1 MQNRITFSN
10 VIGVLLENKKKTYA
24 QYRMIEDIFF
34 DCLSNMD
41 LFEKDDF
48 EKNVTY
54 SRWCTGDRPI
64 PKEILS
70 FYDNAGFDG
79 IQNNIQDD
87 VIPNLINV
95 PATRELL
102 LELVADSVDVIGTKK
117 ADEFARITDDAEL
130 ITALI
135 RYAILN
141 DHDSK
146 HTLLSPDLSDILLS
160 NRLPSANC
168 YFIGRKEELKAV
180 AKALQDHNPVFITG
194 TAGMGKSE
202 LVKTYAKKN
211 EKKYTNIIHLFYG
224 GDLKKCVAHM
234 EFSDDTADMS
244 EEMLFDKHMRILKKL
259 HSDSLIIIDNFNV
272 LPKEDAFFKEFIK
285 LNCKIL
291 VTSRCNISQYE
302 TIKIS
307 EMDADTELIEL
318 FYKHCPSA
326 KSSQDVVKEIIQTV
340 GCHTLTVC
348 LSALS
353 LTASGMEPEELL
365 AELKTCGLN
374 ITSGEDVELYKDDDF
389 TDGLMI
395 EHLSKLLQLGKLSN
409 QQLDILR
416 NLSLLPVSGVIK
428 NSFKNWMK
436 LDNLTDVNHLI
447 KYGFINEDTD
457 NKKISLHPLLQEV
470 IAIETMPTVTA
481 CSTLLDNLHLI
492 CLAHGLELRRPENVI
507 ASLIS
512 VTERIIVDDG
522 AYFLLFLQDVFP
534 YLDKYLVSD
543 YLPKLTERISYVME
557 EYKLESPC
565 DKALLLDYKAECFL
579 LKKDYGNAVK
589 KREKAIN
596 IMEKLHTKDADM
608 RTTNLLSNLY
618 NNLSNTYLLMKQ
630 GNEAAKAL
638 RTAFNIRIEYAH
650 LGLTE
655 SHDSLQQMMN
665 LINMLLLAKDVDNA
679 KIVLEQYETL
689 VLEHL
694 SDTSLDYGICK
705 LSQGIIDMMER
716 KPEAAEINLLG
727 AESIIGNAVGTD
739 NDYMRTTYRYLNNLY
754 ARWKKPEKAIEYR
767 DKFLGV
773 NGGFLGRNR
782 VGGGD

>member
-24 QYRMIEDIFF
+24 QYQMIEDIFY
-34 DCLSNMD
+34 DCLYNMD
-41 LFEKDDF
+41 LFEKEDF

-54 SRWCTGDRPI
+54 SRWCTGERLI

-70 FYDNAGFDG
+70 FYDNCGFDG
-79 IQNNIQDD
+79 IQNNIHED

-95 PATRELL
+95 TATRKLL
-102 LELVADSVDVIGTKK
+102 LKLVADSVDVIGTEK
-117 ADEFARITDDAEL
+117 ADEFAGITDDAEL

-146 HTLLSPDLSDILLS
+146 HTLLSPDLSDNLLS
-160 NRLPSANC
+160 NRLPSANRC
-168 YFIGRKEELKAV
+168 FIGRKEELKAV
-180 AKALQDHNPVFITG
+180 AKALQEHNLVFITG

-202 LVKTYAKKN
+202 LAKTYAKKN
-211 EKKYTNIIHLFYG
+211 EKKYTNIIHLFYD
-224 GDLKKCVAHM
+224 GDLKKCIDHM

-291 VTSRCNISQYE
+291 VTSRCNISQYK
-302 TIKIS
+302 TVKIS
-307 EMDADTELIEL
+307 EMDADTELVEL

-326 KSSQDVVKEIIQTV
+326 KNSEDVVKDIIQTV

-353 LTASGMEPEELL
+353 LTASMEPEEML
-365 AELKTCGLN
+365 AELRSCGLN
-374 ITSGEDVELYKDDDF
+374 IASGEDVELYKDSVF

-395 EHLSKLLQLGKLSN
+395 EHLRRLLQLGKLSN
-409 QQLDILR
+409 HQLDILR
-416 NLSLLPVSGVIK
+416 NLSLLPVAGILK
-428 NSFKNWMK
+428 NSFKNWMR
-436 LDNLTDVNHLI
+436 LDNIADVNHLI

-470 IAIETMPTVTA
+470 IAIETIPTVTA
-481 CSTLLDNLHLI
+481 CRTLLNSLHLV
-492 CLAHGLELRRPENVI
+492 CLAHGLELRRPENII
-507 ASLIS
+507 AALIS
-512 VTERIIVDDG
+512 VSERIIIDDG
-522 AYFLLFLQDVFP
+522 AYFLLFLQDMFP

-543 YLPKLTERISYVME
+543 YLPKLTDRISYLME
-557 EYKLESPC
+557 EYKLDSPC
-565 DKALLLDYKAECFL
+565 DRALLLDYKAECFL

-596 IMEKLHTKDADM
+596 IMEKLHTKDSDT
-608 RTTNLLSNLY
+608 RTANLLSNLY
-618 NNLSNTYLLMKQ
+618 NNLSNTYLLMKRE
-630 GNEAAKAL
+630 NEAAKAL
-638 RTAFNIRIEYAH
+638 RTAFDIRMEYAH
-650 LGLTE
+650 LGLTK

-665 LINMLLLAKDVDNA
+665 LINILLLAKDVDNA

-689 VLEHL
+689 VLDHL
-694 SDTSLDYGICK
+694 SDTSLDYGTCK
-705 LSQGIIDMMER
+705 LSRGIIDMMEGT
-716 KPEAAEINLLG
+716 PESAEVNLLA

-739 NDYMRTTYRYLNNLY
+739 NDYMKTTYRYLNNLY
-754 ARWKKPEKAIEYR
+754 ARWKNPEKAIEYR

-773 NGGFLGRNR
+773 KQSVLNQLE
-782 VGGGD
+782 

>member
-773 NGGFLGRNR
+773 NRGISRTKR
-782 VGGGD
+782 RW

>member
-665 LINMLLLAKDVDNA
+665 LINMLLLAKNVDNA

-773 NGGFLGRNR
+773 NRGISRTKSSR
-782 VGGGD
+782 RR

>member
-24 QYRMIEDIFF
+24 QYRMVEDIFY
-34 DCLSNMD
+34 DCLCNMD

-79 IQNNIQDD
+79 IQDNIQDD

-102 LELVADSVDVIGTKK
+102 LKLVADSVDVIGTEKVY
-117 ADEFARITDDAEL
+117 EFTGITDDAEL

-160 NRLPSANC
+160 NRLPSANR

-180 AKALQDHNPVFITG
+180 TKALQEHNPVFITG

-202 LVKTYAKKN
+202 LAKTYAKKN
-211 EKKYTNIIHLFYG
+211 EKKYTNIIHLFYD
-224 GDLKKCVAHM
+224 GDLKKCIAHM

-259 HSDSLIIIDNFNV
+259 HSDSLIIFDNFNV
-272 LPKEDAFFKEFIK
+272 LPKEEAFFKEFVK

-302 TIKIS
+302 TVKIS
-307 EMDADTELIEL
+307 EMDADTELVEL

-326 KSSQDVVKEIIQTV
+326 KDSEDVVKEIIQTI

-395 EHLSKLLQLGKLSN
+395 EHLRKLLQLGKLSN

-416 NLSLLPVSGVIK
+416 NLSLLPIAGVLK
-428 NSFKNWMK
+428 NGFKNWLK
-436 LDNLTDVNHLI
+436 LDNLTDVNYLI

-470 IAIETMPTVTA
+470 IAIETIPTVTA
-481 CSTLLDNLHLI
+481 CRTLLDSLHLI
-492 CLAHGLELRRPENVI
+492 CLAHGLELRRPENI
-507 ASLIS
+507 ISSLIS
-512 VTERIIVDDG
+512 VSERIVVDDS
-522 AYFLLFLQDVFP
+522 AYFLLYLQDMFP

-543 YLPKLTERISYVME
+543 YLPKLTERISYVMD

-579 LKKDYGNAVK
+579 LKKDYGNSVK
-589 KREKAIN
+589 KCEKAIN
-596 IMEKLHTKDADM
+596 ILENLHNKDADM
-608 RTTNLLSNLY
+608 RTANLLSNLY
-618 NNLSNTYLLMKQ
+618 NNLSNIYLLMKR

-638 RTAFNIRIEYAH
+638 RTAFDIRMEYAH

-679 KIVLEQYETL
+679 KIVQEQYETL
-689 VLEHL
+689 VLKHL

-705 LSQGIIDMMER
+705 LSRGIIDIMEG
-716 KPEAAEINLLG
+716 KPEPAEINLLG
-727 AESIIGNAVGTD
+727 AESIIGNAMGTD
-739 NDYMRTTYRYLNNLY
+739 NDYMKTTYRYLNNLY
-754 ARWKKPEKAIEYR
+754 ARWKKPEKAIVYR
-767 DKFLGV
+767 DKYF
-773 NGGFLGRNR
+773 NTNR
-782 VGGGD
+782 ITTNKNA

>member
-117 ADEFARITDDAEL
+117 ADEFTRITDDAEL

-135 RYAILN
+135 CYAILN

-618 NNLSNTYLLMKQ
+618 NNFSNTYLLMKQ

-773 NGGFLGRNR
+773 NRGISRTKSSR
-782 VGGGD
+782 RR

>member
-302 TIKIS
+302 TRKIS

-773 NGGFLGRNR
+773 NRGISRTKSSR
-782 VGGGD
+782 RR

>member
-87 VIPNLINV
+87 IIPNLINV

-773 NGGFLGRNR
+773 NRGISRTKSSR
-782 VGGGD
+782 RR

>member
-41 LFEKDDF
+41 LFDKDDF

-773 NGGFLGRNR
+773 NRGISRTKSSR
-782 VGGGD
+782 RR

>member
-579 LKKDYGNAVK
+579 LKKNYGNAVK

-773 NGGFLGRNR
+773 NRGISRTKSSR
-782 VGGGD
+782 RR

>member
-739 NDYMRTTYRYLNNLY
+739 NDYMSTTYRYLNNLY

-773 NGGFLGRNR
+773 NRGISRTKSSR
-782 VGGGD
+782 RR

>member
-102 LELVADSVDVIGTKK
+102 LELVADSVNVIGTKK

-773 NGGFLGRNR
+773 NRGISRTKSSR
-782 VGGGD
+782 RR

>member
-655 SHDSLQQMMN
+655 AHDSLQQMMN

-773 NGGFLGRNR
+773 NRGISRTKSSR
-782 VGGGD
+782 RR

>member
-457 NKKISLHPLLQEV
+457 NKKIRLHPLLQEV

-534 YLDKYLVSD
+534 YLGKYLVSD

-618 NNLSNTYLLMKQ
+618 NNFSNTYLLMKQ

-638 RTAFNIRIEYAH
+638 RTAFNIHIEYAH

-739 NDYMRTTYRYLNNLY
+739 NDYMRTIYRYLNNLY

-773 NGGFLGRNR
+773 NRGISRTKSSR
-782 VGGGD
+782 RR

>member
-492 CLAHGLELRRPENVI
+492 CVAHGLELRRPENVI

-773 NGGFLGRNR
+773 NRGISRTKSSR
-782 VGGGD
+782 RR